1 MLIFT
6 VILAVVCKCYRR
18 RREGREGQG
27 TSLLNSFK
35 DKKPVFYGKQ
45 DRLTQPW
52 DNSSISSANPT
63 GNQSGT
69 AISEDSS
76 EASKSQVRAQMR
88 EAELL
93 TSALSSL
100 EAARCFSSAIRT
112 FHPQIA
118 ASADVFTPPI
128 LTSHWAGAQPR
139 ALPAPRRQPMGS
151 KQTKSTEH
159 DNEKQRPSFSRD
171 SSSDVSLGSRR
182 RSSIAPVLPAGLNA
196 RRKRAPSEEL
206 RRDSAEFW
214 VPAEVLARTRAKSLA
229 NAFDMDVNGGLY
241 NIIENKA
248 RKWACV
254 ECIAVKLFSKSVLT
268 PF

>member
-1 MLIFT
+1 MLRY
-6 VILAVVCKCYRR
+6 L
-18 RREGREGQG
+18 
-27 TSLLNSFK
+27 
-35 DKKPVFYGKQ
+35 
-45 DRLTQPW
+45 
-52 DNSSISSANPT
+52 
-63 GNQSGT
+63 QS
-69 AISEDSS
+69 
-76 EASKSQVRAQMR
+76 K
-88 EAELL
+88 
-93 TSALSSL
+93 
-100 EAARCFSSAIRT
+100 
-112 FHPQIA
+112 
-118 ASADVFTPPI
+118 
-128 LTSHWAGAQPR
+128 
-139 ALPAPRRQPMGS
+139 
-151 KQTKSTEH
+151 
-159 DNEKQRPSFSRD
+159 EKARD